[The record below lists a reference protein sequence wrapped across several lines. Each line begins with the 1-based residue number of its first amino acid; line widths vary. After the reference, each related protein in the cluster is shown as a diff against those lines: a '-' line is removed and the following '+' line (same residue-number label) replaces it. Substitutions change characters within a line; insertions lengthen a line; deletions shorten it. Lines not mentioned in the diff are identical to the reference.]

1 MVCLTDAC
9 DQSRRAGRISG
20 GQEGD
25 CSLRVSSIALFKS
38 SGWITWNFRL
48 CVF

>member
-1 MVCLTDAC
+1 MVCLTDAW
-9 DQSRRAGRISG
+9 DQSGRAGKIFD

-25 CSLRVSSIALFKS
+25 CSLRVSSIALFRS
-38 SGWITWNFRL
+38 SRWITRNFRL